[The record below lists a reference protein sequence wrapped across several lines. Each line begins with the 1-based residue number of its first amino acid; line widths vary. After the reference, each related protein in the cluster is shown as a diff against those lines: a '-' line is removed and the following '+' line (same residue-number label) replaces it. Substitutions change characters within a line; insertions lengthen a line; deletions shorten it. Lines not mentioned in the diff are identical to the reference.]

1 MAEEGILKI
10 ENLNK
15 SFDGLKAVKDF
26 NLILKEGELCGLI
39 GPNGAGKTTVF
50 NLITGFYKPDSG
62 KIIFQNKDITNL
74 LPHQIVHLGISRTFQ
89 NIRLFNNLTV
99 LENIL
104 FAFNYQIN
112 YSTTESILRIGNF
125 KKVEKEVKEKC
136 YQFLKLFDLE
146 KKVNILAKNL
156 PYGEMR
162 KLEIARALAL
172 NPKLLLLDEPSCGMT
187 IGETSLLMDLIKFI
201 KEKFKLTI
209 FIIEHQM
216 RVIMNLCERIVV
228 MDFGEIIAEGKP
240 EEIQNNPKV
249 IAAYLGR
256 EYALH

>member
-1 MAEEGILKI
+1 
-10 ENLNK
+10 
-15 SFDGLKAVKDF
+15 
-26 NLILKEGELCGLI
+26 
-39 GPNGAGKTTVF
+39 
-50 NLITGFYKPDSG
+50 
-62 KIIFQNKDITNL
+62 
-74 LPHQIVHLGISRTFQ
+74 
-89 NIRLFNNLTV
+89 
-99 LENIL
+99 
-104 FAFNYQIN
+104 NYQIN